1 MTHKKRKISSLLLIA
16 LTAILL
22 VACGSQK
29 PKSYNAS
36 KELGPQ
42 LNYTVTGIDASSGE
56 MGKAKK
62 MLTAYGLK
70 QKNWQLMP
78 SSTAAMVSTLGKSI
92 KNKEP
97 IVVTAFQPHW
107 MFAKYDMKWLKDP
120 KNVFGKVQHFS
131 TVARKDLQQDN
142 PGAYKLLQNFHWT
155 IKDSYSTMLKINGG
169 MNSDKAA
176 KQYIKA
182 HPKKVKEILQGVPQ
196 GHRESIKLVYTPYDY
211 ERAVTYVVKNL
222 LVQKGYKATTQQ
234 LDVSIMWQALA
245 SGKVD
250 ATMVAQLPVS
260 HAAYAKKYRGQV
272 DEVRVNLPNARIGL
286 AVPTY
291 MKDINSIEDLKKQ

>member
-1 MTHKKRKISSLLLIA
+1 MKRNAGKLLSLLLIMLSA
-16 LTAILL
+16 FLL
-22 VACGSQK
+22 AACSNQQT
-29 PKSYNAS
+29 
-36 KELGPQ
+36 KEYDPDKKLGPQ

-70 QKNWQLMP
+70 EKNWQLMP
-78 SSTAAMVSTLGKSI
+78 SSTAAMVSTLGKAI

-120 KNVFGKVQHFS
+120 KNIFGKTQHFN
-131 TVARKDLQQDN
+131 TVARNGLQKNN

-155 IKDSYSTMLKINGG
+155 ISDSYSTMLKINGG
-169 MNSDKAA
+169 MKSDKAA
-176 KQYIKA
+176 KQYIKS
-182 HPKKVKEILQGVPQ
+182 HPKKVNEILQDVPA
-196 GHRESIKLVYTPYDY
+196 GHGQKIKLVYTPYDY

-222 LVQKGYKATTQQ
+222 LVQKGYQATTQQ

-245 SGKVD
+245 SKKVD

-272 DEVRVNLPNARIGL
+272 DEVRINLPHARIGL

-291 MKDINSIEDLKKQ
+291 MKDVNSIEDLKK

>member
-1 MTHKKRKISSLLLIA
+1 MKRKTGKALSVVLTA
-16 LTAILL
+16 LTALLL
-22 VACGSQK
+22 VSCSNQQSQK
-29 PKSYNAS
+29 YDPNES
-36 KELGPQ
+36 LGSQ

-62 MLTAYGLK
+62 MLSAYGLK
-70 QKNWQLMP
+70 EKKWQLMP
-78 SSTAAMVSTLGKSI
+78 SSTAAMVSTLGKTYV
-92 KNKEP
+92 NKEP

-131 TVARKDLQQDN
+131 TVARNGLQDDN
-142 PGAYKLLQNFHWT
+142 PGAYKLLQNFRWT
-155 IKDSYSTMLKINGG
+155 ISDSYSTMLKINGG

-176 KQYIKA
+176 KQYIKS
-182 HPKKVKEILQGVPQ
+182 HPKKVQQFLEGVPT
-196 GHRESIKLVYTPYDY
+196 GHGEKIKLVYTPYDY
-211 ERAVTYVVKNL
+211 ERAVTSVVKNL
-222 LVQKGYKATTQQ
+222 LEQKGYKATTQQ

-245 SGKVD
+245 SKEVD
-250 ATMVAQLPVS
+250 ATLVAQLPVS
-260 HAAYAKKYRGQV
+260 HGAYAKKYKGQV

-291 MKDINSIEDLKKQ
+291 MKDINSIEDLKK